1 MTSSDDHATDPA
13 VAGRDG
19 ARHDARLAALEQQM
33 AALRAEVASL
43 RATMRPASSPV
54 SAPPSETPAHASS
67 APYVSPAVAA
77 ALRQAPRD
85 EQRQPAGTQSFSDRM
100 HSGATISG
108 DELESIVGRYG
119 MPALAAL
126 MILMAV
132 GALIKVAVEHGLL
145 TPEVRIGAGALAAIL
160 VGAAGLYF
168 RQRDELRYGN
178 VLLALSLAIV
188 DVVAWGAGP
197 RLQLIPTTV
206 ALGIVDVVAIALAVL
221 ALSDGSEF
229 LFSVAVAGAL
239 SAPFVTSDGGGT
251 ALGLL
256 LYGGT
261 VLVGSLRTARDPQWV
276 RAFAVLVVGALVY
289 SLAAGQL
296 PISASW
302 YGPYLIAM
310 FGGVLAAAALLFAEP
325 SWRSELP
332 RVYLAVTVFGVIL
345 GWDAIAGRPLP
356 VTMAVAFGLA
366 VVTYA
371 SLMVRNAVARVWTAS
386 ALLLPFVSLGVASAG
401 IASRTVNGAVFA
413 LWAVFALVAWRV
425 EHRAGD
431 EWRGATHLLAGSL
444 MGIMAVSAWLWPTPL
459 AFVAGLAAWS
469 VVVAWLGRSERH
481 PHAVAGVAIAVTIA
495 ALSAIDQLASRGAYS
510 YVPFATRSSASALC
524 AALGIVLVGE
534 LIGKGDGARVL
545 CDRPVRLGVLIGF
558 VILWGRMELAQAFN
572 ADLAAFLLVS
582 YYAACGVA
590 SIIAG
595 RRLGIGRLRV
605 AGLALA
611 IYAGVKGAVQV
622 TDIGSVLLRVGAYAA
637 VGVFLLGAGYL
648 YREQR
653 AERTASMG

>member
-1 MTSSDDHATDPA
+1 
-13 VAGRDG
+13 
-19 ARHDARLAALEQQM
+19 M

-43 RATMRPASSPV
+43 RATMRPSA
-54 SAPPSETPAHASS
+54 SAPEPAVAAERVAAASVAPQLSS
-67 APYVSPAVAA
+67 ALAA
-77 ALRQAPRD
+77 ALRQPPKVKQEPPPGA
-85 EQRQPAGTQSFSDRM
+85 QSFSEKM

-160 VGAAGLYF
+160 VASAGLYF

-197 RLQLIPTTV
+197 RLHLIPTTV

-229 LFSVAVAGAL
+229 LFAVAVAGAL

-261 VLVGSLRTARDPQWV
+261 VLVGALRTARDPQWL
-276 RAFAVLVVGALVY
+276 RAFAVLVIGALVY

-310 FGGVLAAAALLFAEP
+310 FGGVCAAAALLFAEP
-325 SWRSELP
+325 AWRSELP
-332 RVYLAVTVFGVIL
+332 RAYLAVTTLGVLL
-345 GWDAIAGRPLP
+345 GWDAIVGRPP
-356 VTMAVAFGLA
+356 AVTMAVALALA

-371 SLMVRNAVARVWTAS
+371 SLMVRSAIARVWTAS

-401 IASRTVNGAVFA
+401 IANRNVNGAVFA
-413 LWAVFALVAWRV
+413 LWAAFALIAWRV
-425 EHRAGD
+425 EERAGD
-431 EWRGATHLLAGSL
+431 EWRGATHLLAASL
-444 MGIMAVSAWLWPTPL
+444 MGMLAVTAWLWPEPL
-459 AFVAGLAAWS
+459 AFVAGFAGLA
-469 VVVAWLGRSERH
+469 VVFAWLGRSERH
-481 PHAVAGVAIAVTIA
+481 PHAVAGVALAVTIA

-510 YVPFATRSSASALC
+510 YVPFMTRSSASALC
-524 AALGIVLVGE
+524 AALGIALAGE
-534 LIGKGDGARVL
+534 LIGKADGGASSL
-545 CDRPVRLGVLIGF
+545 CDRPVRFGVLIGF

-611 IYAGVKGAVQV
+611 IYAGLKGVVQV

-653 AERTASMG
+653 GERSASMG

>member
-1 MTSSDDHATDPA
+1 MTSSDDHANEPA
-13 VAGRDG
+13 VPRRAEERD
-19 ARHDARLAALEQQM
+19 DARLVALERQM
-33 AALRAEVASL
+33 AELRAEIASL
-43 RATMRPASSPV
+43 RATQQ
-54 SAPPSETPAHASS
+54 
-67 APYVSPAVAA
+67 PAVA
-77 ALRQAPRD
+77 RRPSPRT
-85 EQRQPAGTQSFSDRM
+85 EQPPPGAQSFSDRM

-108 DELESIVGRYG
+108 DEIESIVGRYG

-188 DVVAWGAGP
+188 DLVAWGAGP
-197 RLQLIPTTV
+197 RLHLIPTTV

-229 LFSVAVAGAL
+229 LFAVAVAGAL

-256 LYGGT
+256 LYAAT
-261 VLVGSLRTARDPQWV
+261 VLVGSLRTARDPRWV
-276 RAFAVLVVGALVY
+276 RAFAVLVIGALIY

-296 PISASW
+296 PMSTSW

-332 RVYLAVTVFGVIL
+332 RAYLAVTVIGVIL

-356 VTMAVAFGLA
+356 VTMGVAVGLA
-366 VVTYA
+366 AVTYA
-371 SLMVRNAVARVWTAS
+371 SLMVRNAIARVWTAS
-386 ALLLPFVSLGVASAG
+386 ALLLPFVSLGLASAG
-401 IASRTVNGAVFA
+401 IASSNVNGAVFA
-413 LWAVFALVAWRV
+413 LWAAFALIAWLV

-459 AFVAGLAAWS
+459 AFVAGLAGWS
-469 VVVAWLGRSERH
+469 VAVAWLGRNERH

-524 AALGIVLVGE
+524 AAVGIALVGE
-534 LIGKGDGARVL
+534 LIGKGEGGARLL

-590 SIIAG
+590 SIVAG

-653 AERTASMG
+653 VERSATMG

>member
-1 MTSSDDHATDPA
+1 MTSSDDHTDGPA
-13 VAGRDG
+13 VPPRVDERD
-19 ARHDARLAALEQQM
+19 DARLVALERQM

-43 RATMRPASSPV
+43 RAA
-54 SAPPSETPAHASS
+54 SAPPAESESVGPVFS
-67 APYVSPAVAA
+67 APHVSPALAA
-77 ALRQAPRD
+77 ALRQPPKQESPSGA
-85 EQRQPAGTQSFSDRM
+85 QSFSDRV

-145 TPEVRIGAGALAAIL
+145 TPEVRIGAGAFAAIL

-197 RLQLIPTTV
+197 RLNLIPTTV

-261 VLVGSLRTARDPQWV
+261 VLVGALRTARDPQWR
-276 RAFAVLVVGALVY
+276 RAFAVLVIGALVY

-296 PISASW
+296 PMSEAW
-302 YGPYLIAM
+302 YGAYLIAM
-310 FGGVLAAAALLFAEP
+310 FGGVCAAAALLFAEP

-332 RVYLAVTVFGVIL
+332 RAYLAVTVIGVLL
-345 GWDAIAGRPLP
+345 GWDAVARRPLA
-356 VTMAVAFGLA
+356 VTIGVALALA

-371 SLMVRNAVARVWTAS
+371 SLMVRNAVSRFWTAS
-386 ALLLPFVSLGVASAG
+386 ALLLPFVSLGVATAG
-401 IASRTVNGAVFA
+401 IANRTVNGAVFG
-413 LWAVFALVAWRV
+413 LWALFALVAWRV
-425 EHRAGD
+425 ERGAGD

-444 MGIMAVSAWLWPTPL
+444 MGMMAVTAWLWPEPL
-459 AFVAGLAAWS
+459 AFVAGLAGLA
-469 VVVAWLGRSERH
+469 VGVAWLGRNERH
-481 PHAVAGVAIAVTIA
+481 PHAVAGVALAVTIA

-524 AALGIVLVGE
+524 AAVGIALAGE
-534 LIGKGDGARVL
+534 LIGKGAGGAREL
-545 CDRPVRLGVLIGF
+545 CDRPVRLGALIGF

-611 IYAGVKGAVQV
+611 IYAGLKGVVQV

-648 YREQR
+648 YREER
-653 AERTASMG
+653 GERTATMS